1 MHIVF
6 EDITS
11 LCLLLKFVNLKKSS
25 HQWLHFLHKINKKY
39 EYRTGPFEGF
49 FVSSV
54 EFCKFN
60 KFDDKDRKGIRY
72 NRTGTQGPTRA
83 HLALRVHQVHNASQ
97 LGTVEA
103 SCDLEDIAIS
113 GGAEHFFPRN
123 SHIILFG
130 DFPSTSSNST
140 WDGQIQ
146 FDGTVKQE
154 LYMQNVLIILH

>member
-1 MHIVF
+1 M
-6 EDITS
+6 
-11 LCLLLKFVNLKKSS
+11 NLKKSS

-39 EYRTGPFEGF
+39 ECRTGPFEGF

-60 KFDDKDRKGIRY
+60 KFDDKDRKDIRY

-113 GGAEHFFPRN
+113 GGAEHFFLVTVILFCLAIFHQPLQIAHGTDKSNLMGLSSRN
-123 SHIILFG
+123 SICKM
-130 DFPSTSSNST
+130 S
-140 WDGQIQ
+140 
-146 FDGTVKQE
+146 
-154 LYMQNVLIILH
+154 

>member
-1 MHIVF
+1 MIRIEKVL
-6 EDITS
+6 DIIE
-11 LCLLLKFVNLKKSS
+11 
-25 HQWLHFLHKINKKY
+25 QEHKV
-39 EYRTGPFEGF
+39 PL
-49 FVSSV
+49 
-54 EFCKFN
+54 
-60 KFDDKDRKGIRY
+60 
-72 NRTGTQGPTRA
+72 A

-103 SCDLEDIAIS
+103 SCDLEDIVIS

-140 WDGQIQ
+140 WDVQIQ

-154 LYMQNVLIILH
+154 FYMQNVLIILHWGLKTPFILYFIR